1 MKMTRRMLVLLA
13 LLVVPLLPSAGQDK
27 PGRST
32 TPRNYFAYLGTYT
45 TKTDSKG
52 IYAYRFDA
60 ATGKLTVGELAAE
73 STDPSFVIV
82 HPNGGFLYAVNE
94 AGKNSMVSAFARE
107 PKTGKLTLLNQL
119 PALGEDP
126 CYISFDKTGKY
137 VLVANYTSGNV
148 VVFPILPD
156 GRLGEHTALVSDSGT
171 TGPNKERQEGPH
183 AHWIETSAG
192 NTSVFV
198 ADLGLDRVLVYGF
211 DSASGKLWAPA
222 ERAGYPHNPLLQ
234 ETLVLQ
240 PGTGPRH
247 VAFSRFMNSRHFVYV
262 LGELDST
269 ITVFSATKEGVFN
282 SAIQKISTLPAGFRG
297 RNDTAEIAIHPNGKF
312 LFASNRGH
320 DTIAVFRINPTTG
333 RLTAAGDF
341 SVEGKEPRHF
351 AIDPSGKYLMAEN
364 QLSNTIVVFK
374 IDPSTGSLTPTGQS
388 VLAPAT
394 VCIAFTPAE

>member
-1 MKMTRRMLVLLA
+1 MKVTRRISILWLLLA
-13 LLVVPLLPSAGQDK
+13 APLLLSAQQK
-27 PGRST
+27 PQEKLAAS
-32 TPRNYFAYLGTYT
+32 RNYFAYLGTYT

-60 ATGKLTVGELAAE
+60 MTGKLTVGALAAE
-73 STDPSFVIV
+73 STDPSFVVV
-82 HPNGGFLYAVNE
+82 HPSGKVLYAVNE
-94 AGKNSMVSAFARE
+94 MGNFEGKAGGGVSAYSID
-107 PKTGKLTLLNQL
+107 KSTGKLTLLNQV
-119 PALGEDP
+119 ASGGADP

-137 VLVANYTSGNV
+137 VLVANYTGGNV
-148 VVFPILPD
+148 AVFPILPD
-156 GRLGEHTALVSDSGT
+156 GRLGEHTALVADSGT
-171 TGPNKERQEGPH
+171 TGPNKERQDGPH

-192 NTSVFV
+192 NASAFV
-198 ADLGLDRVLVYGF
+198 ADLGLDRVLVYRFGAANGTL
-211 DSASGKLWAPA
+211 SAFPNADENHPFV
-222 ERAGYPHNPLLQ
+222 Q
-234 ETLVLQ
+234 ESLVLQ

-247 VAFSRFMNSRHFVYV
+247 VALSQHSVYV

-269 ITVFSATKEGVFN
+269 ITVFSATKEGMFN
-282 SAIQKISTLPAGFRG
+282 GAIQKISTLPAGFTG

-333 RLTAAGDF
+333 KLTSVGDF

-351 AIDPSGKYLMAEN
+351 AIDPSGKYLLAEN

-374 IDPSTGSLTPTGQS
+374 IDQSTGGLTPTGQS
-388 VLAPAT
+388 VPAPAT